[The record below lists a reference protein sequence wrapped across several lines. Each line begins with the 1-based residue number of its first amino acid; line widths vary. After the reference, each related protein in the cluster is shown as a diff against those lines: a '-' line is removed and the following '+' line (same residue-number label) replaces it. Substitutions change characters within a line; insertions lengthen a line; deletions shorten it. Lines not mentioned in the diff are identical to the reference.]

1 MVTNVVIIDN
11 TMIETNIEMNNVV
24 NIITKIIMMVRKRW
38 INENIITTYRR
49 CTYPGAIAIFGGM
62 ALNNHNDSKMMI
74 TKFLIKV
81 RKIQTR
87 KIMTKIKQLVTKIK
101 TKIKINHLQI
111 TIHQAQIVMHLDQM
125 KMVITQIAIT
135 KTAQL
140 IPKPRYSKPKQST
153 KQW

>member
-1 MVTNVVIIDN
+1 M
-11 TMIETNIEMNNVV
+11 
-24 NIITKIIMMVRKRW
+24 KILLPLIAAVL
-38 INENIITTYRR
+38 IL
-49 CTYPGAIAIFGGM
+49 GAIAIFGGM

-140 IPKPRYSKPKQST
+140 IT
-153 KQW
+153 KTKVLKTKTINKTMVMQHKGIMANKINKVNNHTL

>member
-1 MVTNVVIIDN
+1 M
-11 TMIETNIEMNNVV
+11 
-24 NIITKIIMMVRKRW
+24 KILLPLIAAVL
-38 INENIITTYRR
+38 IL
-49 CTYPGAIAIFGGM
+49 GAIAIFGGM

-87 KIMTKIKQLVTKIK
+87 KIMTKIK

-140 IPKPRYSKPKQST
+140 IT
-153 KQW
+153 KTKVLKTKTINKTMVMQHKE